1 MVLKRI
7 RCAGLV
13 KIDGKFALMHR
24 TNVQK
29 SLDDPNKPYGEYY
42 VFPGGGLEGEE
53 SMFEATER
61 EILEE
66 LGIKVKAKSELYY
79 KEVNETQDEYV
90 FLCEYISGEFGT
102 GTGPEFSGN
111 PAYAHRGNFIPTLVE
126 PEKIKSIPLIPIE
139 FKEQLVQDIQNG
151 KI

>member
-1 MVLKRI
+1 MKRI

-29 SLDDPNKPYGEYY
+29 TIGEPNKPYGEYY

-61 EILEE
+61 ELLEE
-66 LGIKVKAKSELYY
+66 MGIKVKAKKELYY
-79 KEVNETQDEYV
+79 REISETQDEYL
-90 FLCEYISGEFGT
+90 FDCEYISGEFGT
-102 GTGPEFSGN
+102 GTGPEFSN
-111 PAYAHRGNFIPTLVE
+111 DPAYRDRGNFIPELISPEEV
-126 PEKIKSIPLIPIE
+126 EKIRLLPEE
-139 FKEQLVQDIQNG
+139 FKEQLVQDLAD
-151 KI
+151 KKL

>member
-1 MVLKRI
+1 MELTRI

-13 KIDGKFALMHR
+13 KIDGKFGLMHR

-29 SLDDPNKPYGEYY
+29 SVDDPNKPYGEYY

-61 EILEE
+61 ELLEE
-66 LGIKVKAKSELYY
+66 FGIKVKAKSELYY

-90 FLCEYISGEFGT
+90 FLCDYISGEFGT
-102 GTGPEFSGN
+102 GTGPEFSGD

-126 PEKIKSIPLIPIE
+126 PEKVKDIPLLPIE
-139 FKEQLVQDIQNG
+139 FKEQLVQDIANG
-151 KI
+151 KV

>member
-1 MVLKRI
+1 MGLKRI

-13 KIDGKFALMHR
+13 KIDGKIALMHR

-29 SLDDPNKPYGEYY
+29 TEGDPSKPYGEYY

-61 EILEE
+61 ELFEE
-66 LGIKVKAKSELYY
+66 FGIKVKAKKELYY
-79 KEVNETQDEYV
+79 KEINETQDEYL
-90 FLCEYISGEFGT
+90 FLCEYISGKFGT
-102 GTGPEFSGN
+102 GAGPEFSGD
-111 PAYAHRGNFIPTLVE
+111 PKYAHRGNFIPTLVE
-126 PEKIKSIPLIPIE
+126 VDKVEGIRLLPKE
-139 FKEQLVQDIQNG
+139 FKEQLIQDINEG